1 MTTLV
6 VFTVIAIVAL
16 IAVLAIFLYWVGV
29 LLGRI
34 ADNLDDANES
44 VKTIVGHAK
53 LIGPGVEH
61 INRSGKVVA
70 SALPLLYGFAEQ
82 IVAKVSP
89 NPERPSVAV
98 PASGTRRSRMMRAVG
113 YRPDDSAPQPSGGG
127 GTAVAQLVAEAPATT
142 EEAEPEAPASP
153 APADGPY
160 GAGSHAVLA
169 DGGQPDGFPIKGN
182 MDSMLYHVP
191 GSSFYARAVA
201 EVWFASPKAA
211 ETAGFQLPPSQR

>member
-6 VFTVIAIVAL
+6 VLTVLVIVAL
-16 IAVLAIFLYWVGV
+16 IAVLAVFLYWVGV
-29 LLGRI
+29 LLSRI

-61 INRSGKVVA
+61 INRTGKVVA
-70 SALPLLYGFAEQ
+70 SALPLLYGFAEK

-89 NPERPSVAV
+89 NPERPSVAA
-98 PASGTRRSRMMRAVG
+98 PASGTRRSRMMSAVG
-113 YRPDDSAPQPSGGG
+113 YRPDNGASAASAPQASGGG
-127 GTAVAQLVAEAPATT
+127 GTAVAQLVDEAPATT
-142 EEAEPEAPASP
+142 APAQTE
-153 APADGPY
+153 AGPY
-160 GAGSHAVLA
+160 GPGSHAVLP
-169 DGGQPDGFPIKGN
+169 DGDQPDGFPIKGN
-182 MDSMLYHVP
+182 AGSMLYHVP
-191 GSSFYARAVA
+191 GSSFYTRTVV